1 MPGKLHTGCEVIR
14 VMLADDGLEVHV
26 LYGMVATLSM
36 FPKKICQ
43 KFAWCLAVPIYHSLC
58 VFGGREI
65 LSVKAI
71 SLVGEPNPAEA
82 GKGSALDR
90 CAVVAEGCS
99 ILVEQFAD
107 VVVGVCVWEP
117 YHSGQHSEFKQC
129 LVYWHHQLPL
139 PMSSIIAS

>member
-65 LSVKAI
+65 LNVKAM
-71 SLVGEPNPAEA
+71 LEVGEPNPSEE
-82 GKGSALDR
+82 GKGPARRLKARR
-90 CAVVAEGCS
+90 CCGYS
-99 ILVEQFAD
+99 ILRLEVVEDD
-107 VVVGVCVWEP
+107 VNGHR
-117 YHSGQHSEFKQC
+117 HSQSKQ
-129 LVYWHHQLPL
+129 
-139 PMSSIIAS
+139 